1 MTLRFSRR
9 GHNWTN
15 LSLSDKVECSASLTR
30 EHQYRSFFNVSL
42 RTKSH
47 HGYSKTFGFLL
58 IIEKVLIMIIQMQT
72 MPLSI
77 AQAFHFAAMGT
88 TMENSALEM
97 LRLIRF

>member
-47 HGYSKTFGFLL
+47 HGYSKTFCFFHKLSQVLL
-58 IIEKVLIMIIQMQT
+58 MIIQMQT
-72 MPLSI
+72 MPLLI
-77 AQAFHFAAMGT
+77 AQAYHFAAMGT
-88 TMENSALEM
+88 TTENSVLEM